1 MTPAM
6 FPWTETP
13 LICLAEHYLNPTSLN
28 KHTQGTGLCTALNVS
43 KDLLWRGEN
52 VKQKQE
58 KTEAYWSMDFILAT
72 KWPCHGSPNNKGT
85 TGVKDEQID
94 GILLKYLHTQSPDT
108 SLDVTFFHYHTT
120 IVPCDHIEWYITI
133 KQQNNRFF
141 SLSEKNMRDKRKREI
156 VVSSLTMTSSSGVEI
171 SW

>member
-85 TGVKDEQID
+85 TGVKDEQIWD
-94 GILLKYLHTQSPDT
+94 TAQIFTHTDPRHLARCHIL
-108 SLDVTFFHYHTT
+108 SLPHYHSAMWSHRMIYNHKTT
-120 IVPCDHIEWYITI
+120 E
-133 KQQNNRFF
+133 QQIFL
-141 SLSEKNMRDKRKREI
+141 SLRKKHE
-156 VVSSLTMTSSSGVEI
+156 G
-171 SW
+171 